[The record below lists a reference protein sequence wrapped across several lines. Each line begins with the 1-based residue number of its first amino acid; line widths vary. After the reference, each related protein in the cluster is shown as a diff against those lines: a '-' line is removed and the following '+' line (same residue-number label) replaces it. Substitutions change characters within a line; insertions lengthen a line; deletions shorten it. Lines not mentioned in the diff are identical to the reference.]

1 MAFVKAA
8 KVSDIPPGRIRVVEL
23 EEEDVALC
31 NVDGEIYAV
40 ANMCTH
46 DGGPLGD
53 GYLLGDE
60 IECPRHGARFNVRTG
75 EVKTLPAIIPIRWL
89 KRFKP
94 LRSRKYKRCHN
105 DWKADDGGRRTG
117 KAEVGGQKS
126 DVGGRT
132 TGKCGVRCSSTNA

>member
-8 KVSDIPPGRIRVVEL
+8 RVSDIPPGRVKVVEL

-40 ANMCTH
+40 VNVCTH
-46 DGGPLGD
+46 DEGPLGE

-75 EVKTLPAIIPIRWL
+75 EVKTLPAIIPIPTL
-89 KRFKP
+89 EVKI
-94 LRSRKYKRCHN
+94 
-105 DWKADDGGRRTG
+105 DGDDVWVDL
-117 KAEVGGQKS
+117 E
-126 DVGGRT
+126 
-132 TGKCGVRCSSTNA
+132 

>member
-8 KVSDIPPGRIRVVEL
+8 RVSDIPPGRIRVIEL
-23 EEEDVALC
+23 GEEDVAVC

-40 ANMCTH
+40 ANVCTH

-75 EVKTLPAIIPIRWL
+75 EVKTLPAIVPIPTFGVKIEGDEIWI
-89 KRFKP
+89 
-94 LRSRKYKRCHN
+94 
-105 DWKADDGGRRTG
+105 
-117 KAEVGGQKS
+117 
-126 DVGGRT
+126 DVEQR
-132 TGKCGVRCSSTNA
+132 

>member
-40 ANMCTH
+40 ANVCTH

-75 EVKTLPAIIPIRWL
+75 EVKSLPAIMPIPTL
-89 KRFKP
+89 
-94 LRSRKYKRCHN
+94 
-105 DWKADDGGRRTG
+105 
-117 KAEVGGQKS
+117 EVKIEG
-126 DVGGRT
+126 DEIWMDIE
-132 TGKCGVRCSSTNA
+132 

>member
-1 MAFVKAA
+1 VAFVKAA
-8 KVSDIPPGRIRVVEL
+8 KVSDIPPGRIRVLEL

-40 ANMCTH
+40 ANVCTH

-75 EVKTLPAIIPIRWL
+75 EVKTLPAIIPIPTL
-89 KRFKP
+89 
-94 LRSRKYKRCHN
+94 
-105 DWKADDGGRRTG
+105 
-117 KAEVGGQKS
+117 EVKIEG
-126 DVGGRT
+126 DEIWIDIE
-132 TGKCGVRCSSTNA
+132 

>member
-8 KVSDIPPGRIRVVEL
+8 RVSDIPPGRVKVVEL

-40 ANMCTH
+40 VNVCTH
-46 DGGPLGD
+46 DEGPLGE

-75 EVKTLPAIIPIRWL
+75 EVKILPAIIPIPTL
-89 KRFKP
+89 EVKI
-94 LRSRKYKRCHN
+94 
-105 DWKADDGGRRTG
+105 DGDDIW
-117 KAEVGGQKS
+117 V
-126 DVGGRT
+126 DVE
-132 TGKCGVRCSSTNA
+132 